1 MKTIKPFPATQRR
14 FPGWIIALVIIIL
27 CVGMPSFSVE
37 NFAQTTLSETSATQ
51 KGDSAQK
58 SLTAS
63 LLTCAPGDESY
74 ELYGHTALRL
84 RSDNGE
90 MDVVYN
96 YGYFNFKRPNFVW
109 HFILG
114 ETDYSLRAMTWE
126 HFYTLYTDEGRWID
140 EQTLSLTPEE
150 TGRLA
155 TALEINRWEASQH
168 DWTYR
173 YNYFTDNCTTRAI
186 DQIRTALKGTLH
198 LPKVV
203 ATTYRQSLHQY
214 TAGHPWSQLG
224 NDMLLGATADDSID
238 AAQQLFL
245 PIEARDLLA
254 ETLIED
260 QNGTQRPLVK
270 DTKRIATFPE
280 KPTDTSLPPVFW
292 ALLLLTTTIGI
303 TIYEGLKKKT
313 LWGYDV
319 FFITMQGL
327 AGCLIAFMLSFS
339 SHPSVDSNLLISW
352 INPLPLIFLWTIVKR
367 FRAESVSRFFVFQI
381 AMIGVFAII
390 GLMRLQQFPPETYV
404 LALCLLIRAVWLLL
418 YKSNSMKVWRL

>member
-1 MKTIKPFPATQRR
+1 MKTLKPFPAIQRR
-14 FPGWIIALVIIIL
+14 FPGWIIALVVL
-27 CVGMPSFSVE
+27 CLCAGMLSVSAE
-37 NFAQTTLSETSATQ
+37 SFAQTTTNESTATQ
-51 KGDSAQK
+51 KGDSTQK

-84 RSDNGE
+84 RSDDGE

-155 TALEINRWEASQH
+155 MALETNRWEATQH

-186 DQIRTALKGTLH
+186 DQIRAAIKGKLH
-198 LPKVV
+198 LPK
-203 ATTYRQSLHQY
+203 AATTTYRQSLHQY

-238 AAQQLFL
+238 ASQQLFL

-254 ETLIED
+254 ETFIED
-260 QNGTQRPLVK
+260 QSGTQRPLVK
-270 DTKRIATFPE
+270 GTKRIATFPE
-280 KPTDTSLPPVFW
+280 KPADTSLPPVFW
-292 ALLLLTTTIGI
+292 ALLLLTLTIGI
-303 TIYEGLKKKT
+303 TAYEGVKKKT

-319 FFITMQGL
+319 SLITIQGL
-327 AGCLIAFMLSFS
+327 AGCLIAFMLCFS

-352 INPLPLIFLWTIVKR
+352 LNPLPLFFLWTIVKR
-367 FRAESVSRFFVFQI
+367 FRAENVSRFFVLQI
-381 AMIGVFAII
+381 AMIGVFAIASI
-390 GLMRLQQFPPETYV
+390 MRFQQFPPETYV
-404 LALCLLIRAVWLLL
+404 LALCLLIRAVWLLRNKN
-418 YKSNSMKVWRL
+418 YFMKV